1 MGRANVVRAILA
13 ASCIA
18 VLFVVATV
26 SAVHGSSAARRH
38 RLAIT
43 ATEAQRGSFFAWAQV
58 LRWWPQLSKAE
69 RIQMHV
75 ACQGWRQSNATL
87 HWKDEKWPP
96 LSAEKALVDGGLSW
110 DRICP
115 PAFYSVPLELVAIE
129 E

>member
-1 MGRANVVRAILA
+1 MGRANVVRVILA

-18 VLFVVATV
+18 VLFVVAAV
-26 SAVHGSSAARRH
+26 STVHGSSAARRH

-58 LRWWPQLSKAE
+58 RRWWPQLSKAE
-69 RIQMHV
+69 RVQMQV
-75 ACQGWRQSNATL
+75 ACQGWRQSNPTL

-96 LSAEKALVDGGLSW
+96 LSAEKPLVDGGLSW
-110 DRICP
+110 ERMCA